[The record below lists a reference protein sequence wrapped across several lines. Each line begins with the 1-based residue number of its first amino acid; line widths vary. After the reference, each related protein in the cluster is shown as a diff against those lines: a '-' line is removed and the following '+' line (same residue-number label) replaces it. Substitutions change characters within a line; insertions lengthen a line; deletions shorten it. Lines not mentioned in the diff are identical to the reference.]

1 MIFVTGDCH
10 ANWSKFS
17 TYNFPE
23 QKEMTRD
30 DFVIVCGDFGV
41 WHDDNEERYWLDWLA
56 EKTFT
61 LCFVDGNHE
70 NFDRLY
76 SDEFPI
82 VDFYGGKAHQI
93 RENVFHLMRGHIFE
107 LSGNKIFAF
116 GGASSHDIFDGILDR
131 DNFESDKEFYSTI
144 KEWDR
149 DNKWFRVNHLSWWK
163 EEMPSEEEM
172 QYGLE
177 SLDKYDYDVDF
188 VITHCCPQ
196 EIVSLLSGGQYK
208 PDSLTSYFN
217 KISNSL
223 EFEKWFFGHY
233 HIDKQITSEFIALY
247 HKIER
252 IA

>member
-10 ANWSKFS
+10 ANWNKFS
-17 TYNFPE
+17 TRNFPE

-30 DFVIVCGDFGV
+30 DFIIVCGDFGI
-41 WHDDNEERYWLDWLA
+41 WHDNQEERYWLDWLEA
-56 EKTFT
+56 KNFT
-61 LCFVDGNHE
+61 LCFIDGNHE

-76 SDEFPI
+76 SDEFRV

-93 RENVFHLMRGHIFE
+93 RKNVFHLMRGHVFE

-116 GGASSHDIFDGILDR
+116 GGASSHDVFDGILDR
-131 DNFESDKEFYSTI
+131 DDFESDKEFYSTI

-163 EEMPSEEEM
+163 EEMPSQEEM
-172 QYGLE
+172 NFGLE
-177 SLDKYDYDVDF
+177 SLDRYDYDVDF
-188 VITHCCPQ
+188 VVTHCCPQ
-196 EIVSLLSGGQYK
+196 EIASLLSGGQYK
-208 PDSLTSYFN
+208 PDILTSYFN

-223 EFEKWFFGHY
+223 EFQKWFFGHY
-233 HIDKQITSEFIALY
+233 HIDKQITSGFIALY